1 MQETKTS
8 RPQLLQIKTILVPV
22 DFSRASMHALKYT
35 IPLAEE
41 FNAAIHLVHVQPA
54 DEFTAIPGAGRLM
67 LNCADAV
74 ALMQDRLAEVQE
86 KDDVKFCLDN
96 CHVVSGRPY
105 QEICKLAGELAVDLI
120 VLPTRGHS
128 GLKRLALGSTAER
141 VVRHAPCPVLI
152 PRGSRFES
160 LTWSAEP
167 VPKFAIHK
175 ILATTDFS
183 DASIAGVKY
192 AALLAKQFHA
202 KLRLVHVVFPYT
214 QVFQMDRMGSDLVPL
229 IQNARLQAEK
239 ELTRV
244 RQLEFMDG
252 VECETEVRTG
262 STIDEICA
270 ASGQPD
276 IDLLVTSTHGY
287 TGFSHAMIG
296 SIAEHIVRY
305 AESPVLVVPARSHE

>member
-1 MQETKTS
+1 LIGHEANQGGDD
-8 RPQLLQIKTILVPV
+8 Q
-22 DFSRASMHALKYT
+22 AL
-35 IPLAEE
+35 
-41 FNAAIHLVHVQPA
+41 
-54 DEFTAIPGAGRLM
+54 
-67 LNCADAV
+67 
-74 ALMQDRLAEVQE
+74 
-86 KDDVKFCLDN
+86 
-96 CHVVSGRPY
+96 
-105 QEICKLAGELAVDLI
+105 
-120 VLPTRGHS
+120 
-128 GLKRLALGSTAER
+128 
-141 VVRHAPCPVLI
+141 
-152 PRGSRFES
+152 
-160 LTWSAEP
+160 
-167 VPKFAIHK
+167 
-175 ILATTDFS
+175 
-183 DASIAGVKY
+183 
-192 AALLAKQFHA
+192 
-202 KLRLVHVVFPYT
+202 
-214 QVFQMDRMGSDLVPL
+214 PL